1 MYARAIWLLDATDC
15 DGPLSHL
22 RQ

>member
-1 MYARAIWLLDATDC
+1 MYTRAIWLLDATDC

>member
-1 MYARAIWLLDATDC
+1 MYAHAIWLLDATDC